1 MIRKYT
7 PKKYESVNVMCDYL
21 KLPFWNIEISYMDK
35 NSIPFIYGITEK
47 GVDFVMLG
55 NNGGRHDDTIC
66 KNIKKLVSY
75 GLSINRSDYLCG
87 RIWFIHSADEEI
99 PFGLI
104 TLWDNEAPKGY
115 SDGKHIQIIKDLLMD
130 KKINVSEFEII
141 TQTKKINDL
150 SVYTIPIEDYIRLR
164 LNKTKDIPLAYEMQQ
179 KKRQRGSSYKR
190 EWDAFDYKDQG
201 VGSLGY
207 HLTAYMDENKN
218 KKNKYK
224 MSKKLINESKLAQLV
239 YECTMEY
246 INSTPELKKKL
257 QEKKKK
263 NKKALMESKQKSQ
276 GITYNMLFEM
286 VKRTVKT
293 LLK

>member
-7 PKKYESVNVMCDYL
+7 PKKSESVNVMCDYL

-35 NSIPFIYGITEK
+35 NCIPFIYGITEK

-55 NNGGRHDDTIC
+55 KNGGRHDDTIC
-66 KNIKKLVSY
+66 NNIKKLVSY

-115 SDGKHIQIIKDLLMD
+115 SDGKHIQIIKNLLMD

-141 TQTKKINDL
+141 TQTKNINDL

-179 KKRQRGSSYKR
+179 KKRQSGSSHKR
-190 EWDAFDYKDQG
+190 EWDAFDYKNQG
-201 VGSLGY
+201 LGSLGY
-207 HLTAYMDENKN
+207 HLTAYMDENKSNKTKNKMN
-218 KKNKYK
+218 KKIIDENKL
-224 MSKKLINESKLAQLV
+224 SQIV
-239 YECTMEY
+239 YECAMEY
-246 INSTPELKKKL
+246 INNTPELKKKL
-257 QEKKKK
+257 QEKKEAQ
-263 NKKALMESKQKSQ
+263 KKALKESKQKTQ
-276 GITYNMLFEM
+276 QITYEMLFEM
-286 VKRTVKT
+286 VKSTVKN